1 MEQKQGVFDIPPE
14 QAVGMPKQN
23 VKSLIGAIGSKLTGL
38 VGDIRD
44 LIAQHWNEET
54 MELIKRNGES
64 LIAQATTARVE
75 TPEEYVAANEFF
87 VAIAQYKKKGSAY
100 IDPFVETFRQPWS
113 IACDIRNQFETPA
126 KQAREIME
134 KKITAY
140 KAAERRRI
148 EAEQARLDAERKA
161 TEEAERIKLEA
172 KARDEKE
179 KADKIRRDA
188 ETKARQE
195 REEADKKRREQEEA
209 EARARKAES
218 DRKEAEAAQQ
228 RAIEQQ
234 DREAFLKAKAEA
246 EAQEAKERIAR
257 DEAEAANNAARASE
271 MNALKIT
278 DRGEVSA
285 QEHEQKAENHEAA
298 AQSVFHAPTIAAPT
312 VSKTETTSAG
322 KAIGRGSFSVTI
334 TDEMEL
340 IKAVAAG
347 RKPLSVL
354 NLDPERIKAAT
365 VRWAKVSLPQNTQR
379 YEQDGLLIEATE
391 KLSARASTK
400 RRNDEVDEEPL
411 NTTPNIF

>member
-1 MEQKQGVFDIPPE
+1 MEQQQGIFDVTPA
-14 QAVGMPKQN
+14 QAVSAPKQN
-23 VKSLIGAIGSKLTGL
+23 GKGLIGAIGSKLTGL

-64 LIAQATTARVE
+64 LITQATAAKVE
-75 TPEEYVAANEFF
+75 TPEEYAAATEFF
-87 VAIAQYKKKGSAY
+87 VSISQYKKKGAEY
-100 IDPFVETFRQPWS
+100 IDPFVNTFRQPWAV
-113 IACDIRNQFETPA
+113 ACDIRNQFEKPA
-126 KQAREIME
+126 EEAKEIIE

-161 TEEAERIKLEA
+161 KEEADRIKLEA
-172 KARDEKE
+172 KAREERE
-179 KADKIRRDA
+179 KADKIRREA
-188 ETKARQE
+188 EEKARQE
-195 REEADKKRREQEEA
+195 RETAEKKRREQEEA
-209 EARARKAES
+209 EARARKAEY

-228 RAIEQQ
+228 RSIEQQ

-246 EAQEAKERIAR
+246 DAKEAEERAAR
-257 DEAEAANNAARASE
+257 EEAAAANDSARMSE

-278 DRGEVSA
+278 DRGEVAA
-285 QEHEQKAENHEAA
+285 QEWEQKAENHEAA

-312 VSKTETTSAG
+312 VSKTETTSVG
-322 KAIGRGSFSVTI
+322 KAIGRGDYAVTI

-354 NLDPERIKAAT
+354 NLDPDRIKAAT
-365 VRWAKVSLPQNTQR
+365 VRWAKVSLPKNTQR

-400 RRNDEVDEEPL
+400 KTQSEQIEDATV
-411 NTTPNIF
+411 TPPAVF